1 MKDVKEMVRSD
12 SGVCNA
18 SPASMFPSAAP
29 AVSPLANSAAGAS
42 ELIVQVFCMRAEL
55 LVEADLVKTRSLAR
69 QSESAQKTLK
79 QMFP

>member
-1 MKDVKEMVRSD
+1 
-12 SGVCNA
+12 
-18 SPASMFPSAAP
+18 
-29 AVSPLANSAAGAS
+29 
-42 ELIVQVFCMRAEL
+42 MRAEP